1 MKRRRSNTIRLVVT
15 AIIVFFFSTVGNFQH
30 LSLYTN
36 EYQNFDNKPQNTP
49 HNNNPTTIPK
59 AVTTLVHY
67 DPYLM
72 GGFRNQHMRF
82 VGFMSFAV
90 KNNISQVLL
99 PSLRWLDAYN
109 KPYSIQHELLFDVN
123 YWNMRARELGL
134 PLLVDYDPNILEGV
148 IVSSANN
155 YNETQEEVI
164 PCWNATSSLFSGVDE
179 SLIRN
184 PSTNIR
190 KVNGWELIGQGHLF
204 SHCRRTL
211 APSWDNKP
219 ETIQQ
224 EAAASREDYNSTGIT
239 SNSTSTTTNKV
250 YRYTHLVP
258 HGGLQGNGR
267 LWNDYIG
274 LQRSRRGTTQ
284 TIRVDNNQIRQVYPD
299 HVHVE
304 KAIYELLRPS
314 KHLSLAIDSVMQNA
328 IQINDTPVTIEKS
341 KARLLALHPRIEQEM
356 MTHACAKY
364 IETNLTRVFEMI
376 RTYPPLIET
385 NSSINSEYRFD
396 LVFIAVSKEQ
406 VDKIPQ
412 GKLANNPIPI
422 ENNKT
427 LWNARIHGVFG
438 NENNRGIPMF
448 ESGTGGASRIQFPK
462 LLHNSKYEQNTSAFD
477 TPESLGVL
485 ELVASIINFFMIVQ
499 ADIFVGVKGSS
510 YSTDAFS
517 VRYYQGERENYIV
530 GPDQGIERLYGSQEP
545 HTKC

>member
-1 MKRRRSNTIRLVVT
+1 MKRRRSNTIRLVVP

-30 LSLYTN
+30 LSLYTSEN
-36 EYQNFDNKPQNTP
+36 QILDVPAQNTQ
-49 HNNNPTTIPK
+49 HNYPTTIPK

-82 VGFMSFAV
+82 VGFMSFAI

-109 KPYSIQHELLFDVN
+109 KPYSIHHELLFDVN
-123 YWNMRARELGL
+123 YWNMRASELGL

-148 IVSSANN
+148 VVSSSATK
-155 YNETQEEVI
+155 NETQKELI

-190 KVNGWELIGQGHLF
+190 KVNGWELIGQGHFF

-224 EAAASREDYNSTGIT
+224 EAEAFRENYNSTGIT
-239 SNSTSTTTNKV
+239 SNSTNTTSNKI

-314 KHLSLAIDSVMQNA
+314 KYLNLAIDGIMQTA
-328 IQINDTPVTIEKS
+328 LQRNDTAATKIDTS
-341 KARLLALHPRIEQEM
+341 KTRLLALHPRIEQEM

-364 IETNLTRVFEMI
+364 IETNLTKVFEMI

-427 LWNARIHGVFG
+427 LWNARMHGVFG
-438 NENNRGIPMF
+438 NDNNRGIPMF
-448 ESGTGGASRIQFPK
+448 ESGTDGAMRIQFPR
-462 LLHNSKYEQNTSAFD
+462 LHNKQEQNTSAFD

-485 ELVASIINFFMIVQ
+485 ELVGSVINFFLLVQ
-499 ADIFVGVKGSS
+499 ADIFIGVKGST

-530 GPDQGIERLYGSQEP
+530 GPDQGIVRLYGPQEP

>member
-1 MKRRRSNTIRLVVT
+1 MKRRRSNTIRLVVP

-30 LSLYTN
+30 LSVYTN
-36 EYQNFDNKPQNTP
+36 DYQINDLPQNLR
-49 HNNNPTTIPK
+49 NNPTTIPK

-109 KPYSIQHELLFDVN
+109 KPYSIHHELLFDVN
-123 YWNMRARELGL
+123 YWNTRASELGL

-148 IVSSANN
+148 IISSANN
-155 YNETQEEVI
+155 ETKKEVI

-190 KVNGWELIGQGHLF
+190 KVNGWELIGQKGQYF

-219 ETIQQ
+219 ESIQQ
-224 EAAASREDYNSTGIT
+224 EAEASRENNNST
-239 SNSTSTTTNKV
+239 NTTTNKV

-314 KHLSLAIDSVMQNA
+314 KYLSLAIDSVMQNA
-328 IQINDTPVTIEKS
+328 IQRNDTTATIDKP
-341 KARLLALHPRIEQEM
+341 KARLLALHPRVEQEM

-364 IETNLTRVFEMI
+364 IETNLTKVFEMI

-385 NSSINSEYRFD
+385 NSSSINSEYRFD
-396 LVFIAVSKEQ
+396 LMFLAVSKEQ

-427 LWNARIHGVFG
+427 LWNARIHGIFG
-438 NENNRGIPMF
+438 NEITRGIPMF
-448 ESGTGGASRIQFPK
+448 ESGTDGAMRIQFPR
-462 LLHNSKYEQNTSAFD
+462 LHNGKQNTSAFD

-485 ELVASIINFFMIVQ
+485 ELVGSVINFFLLVQ

-510 YSTDAFS
+510 YSTDALS
-517 VRYYQGERENYIV
+517 VRYYQGGRVNYIV
-530 GPDQGIERLYGSQEP
+530 GPDGTKRLYGPQEP

>member
-1 MKRRRSNTIRLVVT
+1 
-15 AIIVFFFSTVGNFQH
+15 
-30 LSLYTN
+30 
-36 EYQNFDNKPQNTP
+36 
-49 HNNNPTTIPK
+49 
-59 AVTTLVHY
+59 
-67 DPYLM
+67 
-72 GGFRNQHMRF
+72 
-82 VGFMSFAV
+82 MSFAV

-109 KPYSIQHELLFDVN
+109 KPYSIHHELLFDVN
-123 YWNMRARELGL
+123 YWNVRASELGL

-148 IVSSANN
+148 AVSSAN
-155 YNETQEEVI
+155 NETQEEVI
-164 PCWNATSSLFSGVDE
+164 PCWNATSSLFAGVDE

-190 KVNGWELIGQGHLF
+190 KVNGWELIGQQEQYF

-224 EAAASREDYNSTGIT
+224 EAEASRENNNST
-239 SNSTSTTTNKV
+239 NTTTNKV

-267 LWNDYIG
+267 LWNDYVG

-284 TIRVDNNQIRQVYPD
+284 TIQINNQTIQVYPD

-304 KAIYELLRPS
+304 KAVYELLRPS
-314 KHLSLAIDSVMQNA
+314 KHLSLAIDSIMQNA
-328 IQINDTPVTIEKS
+328 IQRNDTTIEKS

-364 IETNLTRVFEMI
+364 IETNLTKVFEMI

-427 LWNARIHGVFG
+427 LWNARLHGIFG
-438 NENNRGIPMF
+438 DENNRGIPMF
-448 ESGTGGASRIQFPK
+448 ESGTGVASRIQFPK
-462 LLHNSKYEQNTSAFD
+462 LHSSGHEQNTSAYD

-485 ELVASIINFFMIVQ
+485 ELVASVINFFMIVQ

-510 YSTDAFS
+510 YSTDALS
-517 VRYYQGERENYIV
+517 VRYYQGGRENYIV
-530 GPDQGIERLYGSQEP
+530 GPDQSIVRLYGPQEP

>member
-1 MKRRRSNTIRLVVT
+1 MKRRRINTIRLVVP

-30 LSLYTN
+30 LSLYTSEN
-36 EYQNFDNKPQNTP
+36 QILDVPQNTP
-49 HNNNPTTIPK
+49 HNYPTTIPK

-90 KNNISQVLL
+90 KNNITQVLL

-109 KPYSIQHELLFDVN
+109 KPYSIHHELLFDVN
-123 YWNMRARELGL
+123 YWNMRASELGL
-134 PLLVDYDPNILEGV
+134 PLLVDYNPNILEGV
-148 IVSSANN
+148 VLVSSANN
-155 YNETQEEVI
+155 NETQEEVI

-179 SLIRN
+179 SLIRH

-190 KVNGWELIGQGHLF
+190 KVNGWELIGQGHFF

-224 EAAASREDYNSTGIT
+224 EAEASREEDYNSTFT
-239 SNSTSTTTNKV
+239 TNNSTSTTTNKV

-284 TIRVDNNQIRQVYPD
+284 SIGVGNNQIRQVYPD

-314 KHLSLAIDSVMQNA
+314 KYLSLAIDGVMQNA
-328 IQINDTPVTIEKS
+328 IQRNDTAATIDKP

-364 IETNLTRVFEMI
+364 IETNLTKVFEMI

-396 LVFIAVSKEQ
+396 LMFLAVSKDQ
-406 VDKIPQ
+406 VDKIPT
-412 GKLANNPIPI
+412 GILASNPIPI

-427 LWNARIHGVFG
+427 LWNARMHGVFG
-438 NENNRGIPMF
+438 HENNRGIPMF
-448 ESGTGGASRIQFPK
+448 ESGTDAASRIQFPR
-462 LLHNSKYEQNTSAFD
+462 LHNGKHEQNTSAFD

-485 ELVASIINFFMIVQ
+485 ELVGSVINFFLLVQ
-499 ADIFVGVKGSS
+499 ADIFVGVKGST

-517 VRYYQGERENYIV
+517 VRYYQGGKENYIV
-530 GPDQGIERLYGSQEP
+530 GPDGIERLYGSQQP

>member
-1 MKRRRSNTIRLVVT
+1 MERRRSNTIRLVVP

-30 LSLYTN
+30 LSLY
-36 EYQNFDNKPQNTP
+36 EYQNFDLPSNTPQNDNT
-49 HNNNPTTIPK
+49 PTTIPK

-82 VGFMSFAV
+82 VGFMSFAA

-109 KPYSIQHELLFDVN
+109 KPYSIHHELLFDVD
-123 YWNMRARELGL
+123 YWNTRASELGL

-148 IVSSANN
+148 IISSANN
-155 YNETQEEVI
+155 ETKKEVI
-164 PCWNATSSLFSGVDE
+164 PCWNATSSLFAGVDE

-190 KVNGWELIGQGHLF
+190 KVNGWEMIGQGQYF

-224 EAAASREDYNSTGIT
+224 EAEASRKDD
-239 SNSTSTTTNKV
+239 NSTSTTSNSTNTATNKV

-267 LWNDYIG
+267 LWNDYLG
-274 LQRSRRGTTQ
+274 LQRSRRDTTQ

-314 KHLSLAIDSVMQNA
+314 KHLSLAIDGVMQNA
-328 IQINDTPVTIEKS
+328 IRRNDTAATIEKS
-341 KARLLALHPRIEQEM
+341 KTRLLALHPRIEQEM
-356 MTHACAKY
+356 MTHACAKF
-364 IETNLTRVFEMI
+364 IETNLTKVFEMI

-385 NSSINSEYRFD
+385 NSSISSEYRFD
-396 LVFIAVSKEQ
+396 LMFLAVSKDQ

-412 GKLANNPIPI
+412 GKLASNPIPI

-438 NENNRGIPMF
+438 NDNTRGIPMF
-448 ESGTGGASRIQFPK
+448 ESGTYAASGIQFP
-462 LLHNSKYEQNTSAFD
+462 
-477 TPESLGVL
+477 
-485 ELVASIINFFMIVQ
+485 
-499 ADIFVGVKGSS
+499 
-510 YSTDAFS
+510 
-517 VRYYQGERENYIV
+517 
-530 GPDQGIERLYGSQEP
+530 
-545 HTKC
+545 